1 MVALAGLFAASLA
14 WQLVAVH
21 ATDVNLFGA
30 AAARWIE
37 PLPNFLDQFAVGMAC
52 AH

>member
-1 MVALAGLFAASLA
+1 MVALAGLLAASLA

-30 AAARWIE
+30 VAARWIE